1 MLIAVRVEVSV
12 ITAKNS
18 GNGGA
23 GDIDRD
29 GGMQVGRPG
38 DGVA

>member
-1 MLIAVRVEVSV
+1 MMAVSMEISL

-23 GDIDRD
+23 GDIDGD
-29 GGMQVGRPG
+29 GGMQVG
-38 DGVA
+38 